1 MRLPHA
7 GRALQADLPQL
18 RVHAGLFGSLSG
30 ERAMAA
36 ETKKPKPDDS
46 KKKKKELD
54 IVPHP
59 SEQEDISSEMEDLF
73 EEEIVKHQHGH
84 AEPEGD

>member
-1 MRLPHA
+1 
-7 GRALQADLPQL
+7 
-18 RVHAGLFGSLSG
+18 
-30 ERAMAA
+30 MA
-36 ETKKPKPDDS
+36 KQPKDPKPDES

>member
-1 MRLPHA
+1 
-7 GRALQADLPQL
+7 
-18 RVHAGLFGSLSG
+18 
-30 ERAMAA
+30 MA
-36 ETKKPKPDDS
+36 EQSKDPKPAGS

-59 SEQEDISSEMEDLF
+59 SEKEDISDEMEDLF

-84 AEPEGD
+84 SEPEGD

>member
-1 MRLPHA
+1 
-7 GRALQADLPQL
+7 
-18 RVHAGLFGSLSG
+18 
-30 ERAMAA
+30 MA
-36 ETKKPKPDDS
+36 EKSKDPKPPGS

-59 SEQEDISSEMEDLF
+59 SEKEDISDEMEDLF

-84 AEPEGD
+84 SEPEGD

>member
-1 MRLPHA
+1 
-7 GRALQADLPQL
+7 
-18 RVHAGLFGSLSG
+18 
-30 ERAMAA
+30 MAE
-36 ETKKPKPDDS
+36 ETKKPKPDES

-73 EEEIVKHQHGH
+73 DEETVKHKHGH

>member
-1 MRLPHA
+1 
-7 GRALQADLPQL
+7 
-18 RVHAGLFGSLSG
+18 
-30 ERAMAA
+30 MA
-36 ETKKPKPDDS
+36 KQPKDPKPDES

-73 EEEIVKHQHGH
+73 EEETVKHKHGH

>member
-1 MRLPHA
+1 
-7 GRALQADLPQL
+7 
-18 RVHAGLFGSLSG
+18 
-30 ERAMAA
+30 MA
-36 ETKKPKPDDS
+36 KQPKNPEPDES

-59 SEQEDISSEMEDLF
+59 SETEDISSEMEDLF
-73 EEEIVKHQHGH
+73 EEEIVKHKHGH

>member
-1 MRLPHA
+1 
-7 GRALQADLPQL
+7 
-18 RVHAGLFGSLSG
+18 
-30 ERAMAA
+30 MA
-36 ETKKPKPDDS
+36 KQPKDPKPDES

-54 IVPHP
+54 VVPHP
-59 SEQEDISSEMEDLF
+59 SETEDISDEMEDLF